1 MSPPGAWWRLLTM
14 PILAALAAGI
24 GVYATGGPV
33 TRSVVIALTAGVVT
47 WLLVRALTVEV
58 DPWPPAPETGFPHG
72 RVPQLW
78 EISGFES
85 ALQRPEYLGRRAIRS
100 VREVALPVLRRRA
113 IDLDAPEDAGRAR
126 DLLGSRSF
134 ELLTDP
140 DHGAVSRA
148 DLVQLVDRVT
158 RLATAT
164 GDGLRPVRIDP
175 RLLPRHGRRSLRA
188 LLGVRSSRR
197 SAGGSTGAAAGG
209 SPDRSGSAPAAPSAT
224 TATAATST
232 AATSTAAPTT
242 EKDRS

>member
-24 GVYATGGPV
+24 GVFATGGPV

-58 DPWPPAPETGFPHG
+58 DPWPPEPETGFAHG

-85 ALQRPEYLGRRAIRS
+85 ALQRPEYLGRRAIRA
-100 VREVALPVLRRRA
+100 VREIAVPVLLRRA
-113 IDLDAPEDAGRAR
+113 IDLKAPQDADRAR
-126 DLLGSRSF
+126 DLLGSRNF

-175 RLLPRHGRRSLRA
+175 RLLPHRGRRSLRA
-188 LLGVRSSRR
+188 LIGARSSRR
-197 SAGGSTGAAAGG
+197 STGGSA
-209 SPDRSGSAPAAPSAT
+209 DHSGSGPAAPAAATSA
-224 TATAATST
+224 AATSA

>member
-1 MSPPGAWWRLLTM
+1 M

-58 DPWPPAPETGFPHG
+58 DPWPPEPETGFAHG

-85 ALQRPEYLGRRAIRS
+85 ALQRPEYLGRRAIRA
-100 VREVALPVLRRRA
+100 VREIAVLVLRRRA
-113 IDLDAPEDAGRAR
+113 IDLDAPRDADRTR
-126 DLLGSRSF
+126 DLLGSRNF

-175 RLLPRHGRRSLRA
+175 RLLPHRGRRSLRA
-188 LLGVRSSRR
+188 LISGRRTGRPAGHAGSSPADPSPADRPPADR
-197 SAGGSTGAAAGG
+197 PPTDPST
-209 SPDRSGSAPAAPSAT
+209 
-224 TATAATST
+224 ATST
-232 AATSTAAPTT
+232 RHPGSARPTAPTAGSSTLSTT
-242 EKDRS
+242 EKDRP

>member
-24 GVYATGGPV
+24 GVFATGGPV

-58 DPWPPAPETGFPHG
+58 DPWPPEPETGFAHG

-85 ALQRPEYLGRRAIRS
+85 ALQRPEYLGRRAIRA
-100 VREVALPVLRRRA
+100 VREIAVPVLRRRA
-113 IDLDAPEDAGRAR
+113 IDLEAPRDADRAR
-126 DLLGSRSF
+126 DLLGSRNF

-175 RLLPRHGRRSLRA
+175 RLLPHSGRRSLRA
-188 LLGVRSSRR
+188 LIRARSSRR
-197 SAGGSTGAAAGG
+197 STGGSA
-209 SPDRSGSAPAAPSAT
+209 DHSGSAPVAPAAATSA
-224 TATAATST
+224 AATST